1 MNFRLKLL
9 ACAMAAIPVAAFAIG
24 GPSGPKIDY
33 HVQGHLGEV
42 MMNPYGIAPLTAIVR
57 DGGYT
62 VKDVT
67 VRVLPKP
74 DGREIKYKVSDRQ
87 VLTHGGIPVF
97 GLYPDYVNKVEV
109 SYTRELRGKT
119 EKFTDTIQLYAPPV
133 YFEVAGITMEK
144 EIPYGVE
151 VKKVDPEF
159 QDRLYFVNNIAE
171 KSGVGTRVVWNNPSG
186 GALEWNFWPQN
197 TILDTAGHVRWY
209 MLANPIYDLNS
220 IYSAGVMMGFKQNA
234 DGMLTWG
241 YGQRYVKTTS
251 WAAKS
256 STVVCRF
263 ASPTT
268 RTRWTTRRTATSS
281 FASLPPTTSV
291 PTARTC
297 TRSAT

>member
-151 VKKVDPEF
+151 VKKV
-159 QDRLYFVNNIAE
+159 I
-171 KSGVGTRVVWNNPSG
+171 
-186 GALEWNFWPQN
+186 
-197 TILDTAGHVRWY
+197 IL
-209 MLANPIYDLNS
+209 LLIL
-220 IYSAGVMMGFKQNA
+220 Q
-234 DGMLTWG
+234 
-241 YGQRYVKTTS
+241 Q
-251 WAAKS
+251 
-256 STVVCRF
+256 
-263 ASPTT
+263 
-268 RTRWTTRRTATSS
+268 
-281 FASLPPTTSV
+281 LP
-291 PTARTC
+291 
-297 TRSAT
+297 

>member
-1 MNFRLKLL
+1 
-9 ACAMAAIPVAAFAIG
+9 MAAIPVAAFAIG

-87 VLTHGGIPVF
+87 VLPHGGIPVF

-151 VKKVDPEF
+151 VKKVAPPS
-159 QDRLYFVNNIAE
+159 NGT
-171 KSGVGTRVVWNNPSG
+171 SGRRTRFSTRPV
-186 GALEWNFWPQN
+186 
-197 TILDTAGHVRWY
+197 T
-209 MLANPIYDLNS
+209 
-220 IYSAGVMMGFKQNA
+220 SAGTC
-234 DGMLTWG
+234 LRT
-241 YGQRYVKTTS
+241 RSTTS
-251 WAAKS
+251 
-256 STVVCRF
+256 
-263 ASPTT
+263 T
-268 RTRWTTRRTATSS
+268 RS
-281 FASLPPTTSV
+281 
-291 PTARTC
+291 TAR
-297 TRSAT
+297 A